1 MCRRCAPVSP
11 PVSVGRLP
19 SRRCVSSVTDPPPP
33 QHVRLEHEEEAITNQ
48 LMKRIDKLKEEK
60 DLVVAAVDREE
71 EFISNTLQKQLS
83 SLLKEKLQLEEKL
96 HHEEQEHAQV
106 LKRLTETFNVR
117 VGERNKLQSERCSLE
132 NQLEQEQERII
143 NQMSSQIQALLT
155 ERAKIKRDNE
165 RLRGQLRSL
174 GVSRSVSPALSRG
187 HPSPASSPRHPPVVT
202 GGWNDPPVQ
211 TLHSQ

>member
-1 MCRRCAPVSP
+1 M
-11 PVSVGRLP
+11 
-19 SRRCVSSVTDPPPP
+19 
-33 QHVRLEHEEEAITNQ
+33 RLEHEEEAITNQ
-48 LMKRIDKLKEEK
+48 LIKRIDKLKEEK
-60 DLVVAAVDREE
+60 DRVVAAVDIEE

-83 SLLKEKLQLEEKL
+83 GLLKEKLQLEEKL
-96 HHEEQEHAQV
+96 HHEEKEHAEV